1 MDNNQKEELNQLI
14 EALMQKMPR
23 ERVMDTLNQLL
34 HMPNEDLEELSEYC
48 RILDERE
55 TTNQ

>member
-1 MDNNQKEELNQLI
+1 METEQKEEINQLI

-23 ERVMDTLNQLL
+23 EKVMDTLKQLL
-34 HMPNEDLEELSEYC
+34 HMPDEGIDEVAEYC

-55 TTNQ
+55 TTNR

>member
-1 MDNNQKEELNQLI
+1 MDNNQKEELNQLK

-23 ERVMDTLNQLL
+23 ERVMDTLIQLL
-34 HMPNEDLEELSEYC
+34 HMPNEDIEELTEYC